1 MNAITAVYVRV
12 STRDQRTTDSQVR
25 ELKRYCQQRG
35 WSKLEFFTDKTSG
48 DRSSRPE
55 LDRLMGEV
63 RSGRIER
70 VVAYKLDRL
79 GRSLTHLCLLID
91 ELARAGIPLVASLQG
106 IDTSSDSPAG
116 KLQLSV
122 LAAICEFERGLIKER
137 VNAGLAAARER
148 GVKLGRPN
156 TLKGRSGEVLALR
169 EQGLGVRAIAREL
182 EMPVAS
188 VFKLLN
194 SKNKEK

>member
-1 MNAITAVYVRV
+1 MNAVTAVYVRV
-12 STRDQRTTDSQVR
+12 STRDQRTDSQVR

-35 WSKLEFFTDKTSG
+35 WRNLEFFTDKISG
-48 DRSSRPE
+48 GKSSRPE

-91 ELARAGIPLVASLQG
+91 ELARAGIPLVASSQG

-156 TLKGRSGEVLALR
+156 TLKERADEVLALK